1 MLYALE
7 LKWRCVSP
15 IPQAPLLGHT
25 PRKDNGL
32 ADFICRAWRKKG
44 GAGGCCEFDVANR
57 LGLMPKCFLV
67 TSDGSAAANGS
78 SCSACV
84 QGLFADGMQV
94 LSCAVYSLRGSSAQE
109 AEFEGILLGLR
120 LFVQTVLRM
129 GLAVTR
135 VQVCTAMLDSLLG
148 F

>member
-7 LKWRCVSP
+7 LKWRCISP
-15 IPQAPLLGHT
+15 VPGAQLLGHT

-32 ADFICRAWRKKG
+32 AEFICRVWSKNG
-44 GAGGCCEFDVANR
+44 GIGGCCEFDVVGCS
-57 LGLMPKCFLV
+57 GLMPKTFVV
-67 TSDGSAAANGS
+67 TSDGSVAADGS
-78 SCSACV
+78 MCSACV
-84 QGLFADGMQV
+84 QGLFSDGMRV
-94 LSCAVYSLRGSSAQE
+94 LSYAVYSLRGVSTQE

-129 GLAVTR
+129 GLAATR
-135 VQVCTAMLDSLLG
+135 APVCTAELDSLLG